1 MAVAWRQGASVRG
14 SAGVGL
20 RGRSAAARSSRG
32 ARASRA
38 RGAVAGAKVDP
49 KDQWYAKGGEV
60 ANLRGVVS
68 TPEFLQVL
76 AENTDRL
83 VVVDFYAK
91 WCGAC
96 KALYPK
102 ILQLAE
108 RNPDVLFVKV
118 DFDDNRKMS
127 KSLGVKVLPYF
138 HFYRGSAGRVAA
150 FSASVSK
157 VQRLRDAIAEH
168 TAEDAASKAG
178 EPMMPIP
185 ELEELQKAEEAEEK
199 EGSAV

>member
-1 MAVAWRQGASVRG
+1 M
-14 SAGVGL
+14 
-20 RGRSAAARSSRG
+20 RSGGGGAAR
-32 ARASRA
+32 A
-38 RGAVAGAKVDP
+38 
-49 KDQWYAKGGEV
+49 GGELNV
-60 ANLRGVVS
+60 PPPPRRAV
-68 TPEFLQVL
+68 
-76 AENTDRL
+76 
-83 VVVDFYAK
+83 
-91 WCGAC
+91 
-96 KALYPK
+96 
-102 ILQLAE
+102 
-108 RNPDVLFVKV
+108 
-118 DFDDNRKMS
+118 S

>member
-108 RNPDVLFVKV
+108 RNPDILFVKV
-118 DFDDNRKMS
+118 DFDDNRKS
-127 KSLGVKVLPYF
+127 ACGGAAAAPPPAAAQR
-138 HFYRGSAGRVAA
+138 RGARGPWAA
-150 FSASVSK
+150 ARSGTPAAPPP
-157 VQRLRDAIAEH
+157 AI
-168 TAEDAASKAG
+168 
-178 EPMMPIP
+178 
-185 ELEELQKAEEAEEK
+185 Q
-199 EGSAV
+199 